1 MRTIKAITALVALL
15 LVANV
20 AKVEAQAGDWWF
32 GFTYG
37 AAVPSG
43 DTKEFA
49 SGTSWRNFGIDGRKM
64 IKDNV
69 SVGFYAGWNVFDEIS
84 SSPQTVEL
92 EGTAITGTPF
102 TYVNAFPLLATA
114 YYYVGNPDWR
124 GGIRGFIGAG
134 AGAYVTE
141 YRADVGFTSFKT
153 TAWHLGL
160 SGDAGVGY
168 RFRSPFAMYLSAR
181 YNYGFKAKE
190 RTLNYWA
197 FNLGVAWSN

>member
-1 MRTIKAITALVALL
+1 MRTIKASIALVALL

-37 AAVPSG
+37 ASSPSG

-49 SGTSWRNFGIDGRKM
+49 PGTSWRNFGIDGRKM
-64 IKDNV
+64 IRDNV
-69 SVGFYAGWNVFDEIS
+69 SVGFYTGWNVFNEIS
-84 SSPQTVEL
+84 STTQTVEL
-92 EGTAITGTPF
+92 EGTTLTGTPF
-102 TYVNAFPLLATA
+102 TYINAFPLLATA
-114 YYYVGNPDWR
+114 YYYVGKPDWR

-134 AGAYVTE
+134 AGAYVSE
-141 YRADVGFTSFKT
+141 YRADVGFSSFQT

-168 RFRSPFAMYLSAR
+168 RFRNPFALYLSAR
-181 YNYGFKAKE
+181 YNYGFKAKD
-190 RTLNYWA
+190 RTLNYWS
-197 FNLGVAWSN
+197 FNVGLAWSN